1 MPSTFDLQG
10 HRGARGL
17 LPENTIPAFLL
28 AVELGVTTVELD
40 VVVTRDRR
48 LVASH
53 DPWFD
58 PRICSHP
65 DGRLVT
71 EADRERLAIYRLDYD
86 DVAAFDCGRRGHPDF
101 PRQRPLAVSKPLL
114 SDAVRAV
121 EARVRELGRPPVGYN
136 IETKSRPE
144 WDGTLQAPPEEFVR
158 LLYDELAALGVLER
172 TIVQSFDVRTLQVLR
187 ALDPSVV
194 TSLLVEAEKGA
205 GNADRSAAV
214 AGPAP
219 ADSPPA
225 PAAPAG
231 TEGDA
236 TSPPAATRLGYDF
249 ARLGFV
255 PAIYSPDYRLV
266 DAALVAEAHAA
277 GMRVIPWT
285 VNDAEAMARLI
296 GLGVDGLITD
306 YPDVGVEVVAR
317 LGLAAPRSESGL

>member
-1 MPSTFDLQG
+1 MPPIFDLQG

-187 ALDPSVV
+187 ALDPSVA
-194 TSLLVEAEKGA
+194 TSLLVEAGEGA
-205 GNADRSAAV
+205 PVTDRGRAPSCAANADRAA
-214 AGPAP
+214 
-219 ADSPPA
+219 
-225 PAAPAG
+225 AAASHLAS
-231 TEGDA
+231 D
-236 TSPPAATRLGYDF
+236 L

-255 PAIYSPDYRLV
+255 PEIYSPDYRLV
-266 DAALVAEAHAA
+266 DEPLVAEAHAA

-285 VNDAEAMARLI
+285 VNDAEAMERLI

-306 YPDVGVEVVAR
+306 YPDLGVEVVAR
-317 LGLAAPRSESGL
+317 LGLSV